1 MNNEIEIYKGLL
13 TNIKNRVRQGQ
24 LKVNLAANAEM
35 LATYWDIGRMIHSQ
49 QQQKGWGKGV
59 IPKLAIDLKNELAE
73 VKGFSERNINNMLVF
88 YKEYQDLISIG
99 QLPVAQLENDIISPL
114 RVSELENQS
123 ILQLP
128 VAKLE
133 ANSIRQLPVAEL
145 KNDTNAQLSVS
156 QLETTNQQ
164 LIQKI
169 GWAHHIILIQKI
181 KDLPIRYW
189 YMQQI
194 LEQGWSRDTLVAQI
208 KSKIHERQGALVHN
222 FDNTL
227 TNAHSL
233 WAKQTF
239 KDPYIFDFI
248 TVATEFSERELELEL
263 VKQVEKFLLELG
275 AGFAFVGRQYKL
287 EVSDKDFELDL
298 LFYHLKMRCFVVI
311 DLKKGDFLPEYA
323 GKMNFYC
330 SAVDDILKHETD
342 KPTIGLILCKG
353 KDKIFAE
360 YALRDLNK
368 PIGVSEYEL
377 TQLLPDDL
385 KSSLPS
391 IEDIEK
397 EFFEP
402 NNSPENDN

>member
-35 LATYWDIGRMIHSQ
+35 LATYWDIGRMIHFQ

-73 VKGFSERNINNMLVF
+73 VRGFSERNILRMLTF
-88 YKEYQDLISIG
+88 YKEYS
-99 QLPVAQLENDIISPL
+99 NFSISPL
-114 RVSELENQS
+114 LVSELETD
-123 ILQLP
+123 
-128 VAKLE
+128 
-133 ANSIRQLPVAEL
+133 SIRQLPVAEL
-145 KNDTNAQLSVS
+145 ENDTNTQLPVAELDSAAITQLPVA

-164 LIQKI
+164 LITKI

-248 TVATEFSERELELEL
+248 TLATEFSERELELEL
-263 VKQVEKFLLELG
+263 VKHVEKFLLELG

-287 EVSDKDFELDL
+287 EVSDKDFQLDL

-377 TQLLPDDL
+377 TQMLPDNL

-402 NNSPENDN
+402 NNENEN

>member
-35 LATYWDIGRMIHSQ
+35 LATYWDIGRMIHFQ

-59 IPKLAIDLKNELAE
+59 IPKLANDLKNELAE
-73 VKGFSERNINNMLVF
+73 VKGFSVRNIQMMVQFFN
-88 YKEYQDLISIG
+88 EYQMITSIG
-99 QLPVAQLENDIISPL
+99 QLPVADLES
-114 RVSELENQS
+114 QS
-123 ILQLP
+123 ITQLP
-128 VAKLE
+128 VAHLDNT
-133 ANSIRQLPVAEL
+133 AITQLTV
-145 KNDTNAQLSVS
+145 AQL
-156 QLETTNQQ
+156 EDTKNQAQ
-164 LIQKI
+164 LIALI
-169 GWAHHIILIQKI
+169 GWTQHTILLQKI
-181 KDLPIRYW
+181 KDLSIRYW

-248 TVATEFSERELELEL
+248 TLATEFSERELELEL
-263 VKQVEKFLLELG
+263 VKHVEKFLLELG

-353 KDKIFAE
+353 KNKIFAE

-377 TQLLPDDL
+377 TQLLPDNL

>member
-1 MNNEIEIYKGLL
+1 MMVQFFN
-13 TNIKNRVRQGQ
+13 
-24 LKVNLAANAEM
+24 
-35 LATYWDIGRMIHSQ
+35 
-49 QQQKGWGKGV
+49 
-59 IPKLAIDLKNELAE
+59 
-73 VKGFSERNINNMLVF
+73 
-88 YKEYQDLISIG
+88 EYQMLTSIG
-99 QLPVAQLENDIISPL
+99 
-114 RVSELENQS
+114 
-123 ILQLP
+123 
-128 VAKLE
+128 
-133 ANSIRQLPVAEL
+133 
-145 KNDTNAQLSVS
+145 QLSVS
-156 QLETTNQQ
+156 QLESQSITQLPVAYLDNTVITQLTVAQLEDTKNQAQ
-164 LIQKI
+164 LIALI
-169 GWAHHIILIQKI
+169 GWTQHTILLQKI
-181 KDLPIRYW
+181 KDIPIRYW

-194 LEQGWSRDTLVAQI
+194 LEHGWSRDTLVAQI
-208 KSKIHERQGALVHN
+208 KSKVHERQGALVHN

-227 TNAHSL
+227 TNSHSL

-248 TVATEFSERELELEL
+248 TLATEFSERELELEL
-263 VKQVEKFLLELG
+263 VKHVEKFLLELG

-287 EVSDKDFELDL
+287 EISDKDFQLDL

-311 DLKKGDFLPEYA
+311 DLKKGDFMPEYA

-330 SAVDDILKHETD
+330 SAVDDLLKHETD

-368 PIGVSEYEL
+368 PIGISEYEL

-397 EFFEP
+397 EFFEL
-402 NNSPENDN
+402 NNSNEKEI

>member
-35 LATYWDIGRMIHSQ
+35 LATYWDIGRMIHFQ

-59 IPKLAIDLKNELAE
+59 IPKLANDLKNELAE
-73 VKGFSERNINNMLVF
+73 VKGFSVRNIQMMVQFFN
-88 YKEYQDLISIG
+88 EYQMITSIG
-99 QLPVAQLENDIISPL
+99 QLPVADLES
-114 RVSELENQS
+114 QS
-123 ILQLP
+123 ITQLP
-128 VAKLE
+128 VAHLD
-133 ANSIRQLPVAEL
+133 NTSITQLTV
-145 KNDTNAQLSVS
+145 AQL
-156 QLETTNQQ
+156 EDTKNQAQ
-164 LIQKI
+164 LIALI
-169 GWAHHIILIQKI
+169 GWTQHTILLQKI
-181 KDLPIRYW
+181 KDLSIRYW

-248 TVATEFSERELELEL
+248 TLATEFSERELELEL
-263 VKQVEKFLLELG
+263 VKHVEKFLLELG

-353 KDKIFAE
+353 KNKIFAE

-377 TQLLPDDL
+377 TQLLPDNL

-391 IEDIEK
+391 IEEIEK

-402 NNSPENDN
+402 NNENEN

>member
-35 LATYWDIGRMIHSQ
+35 LATYWDIGRMIHNQ

-73 VKGFSERNINNMLVF
+73 VRGFSERNILRMLTF
-88 YKEYQDLISIG
+88 YKEYS
-99 QLPVAQLENDIISPL
+99 NFSISPL
-114 RVSELENQS
+114 LVSELETD
-123 ILQLP
+123 
-128 VAKLE
+128 
-133 ANSIRQLPVAEL
+133 SIRQLPVAEL
-145 KNDTNAQLSVS
+145 ENDTNTQLPVAHLDDDAIRQLPVA
-156 QLETTNQQ
+156 QLETANQQ
-164 LIQKI
+164 LITKI

-181 KDLPIRYW
+181 KELSIRYW

-248 TVATEFSERELELEL
+248 TLATEFSERELELEL
-263 VKQVEKFLLELG
+263 VKHVEKFLLELG

-287 EVSDKDFELDL
+287 EVSDKDFQLDL

-377 TQLLPDDL
+377 TQMLPDNL

-402 NNSPENDN
+402 NNS

>member
-35 LATYWDIGRMIHSQ
+35 LATYWDIGRMIHFQ

-59 IPKLAIDLKNELAE
+59 IPKLANDLKNELAE
-73 VKGFSERNINNMLVF
+73 VKGFSVRNIQMMVQFFN
-88 YKEYQDLISIG
+88 EYQMITSIG
-99 QLPVAQLENDIISPL
+99 QLPVADLES
-114 RVSELENQS
+114 QS
-123 ILQLP
+123 ITQLP
-128 VAKLE
+128 VAHLDNT
-133 ANSIRQLPVAEL
+133 AITQLTV
-145 KNDTNAQLSVS
+145 AQL
-156 QLETTNQQ
+156 EDTKNQAQ
-164 LIQKI
+164 LIALI
-169 GWAHHIILIQKI
+169 GWTQHTILLQKI
-181 KDLPIRYW
+181 KDLSIRYW

-248 TVATEFSERELELEL
+248 TLATEFSERELELEL
-263 VKQVEKFLLELG
+263 VKHVEKFLLELG

-377 TQLLPDDL
+377 TQMLPDNL

-397 EFFEP
+397 EFFDP
-402 NNSPENDN
+402 NNAPENEQ

>member
-35 LATYWDIGRMIHSQ
+35 LATYWDIGRMIHFQ

-59 IPKLAIDLKNELAE
+59 IPKLANDLKNELAE
-73 VKGFSERNINNMLVF
+73 VKGFSVRNIQMMVQFFN
-88 YKEYQDLISIG
+88 EYQMITSIG
-99 QLPVAQLENDIISPL
+99 QLPVADLES
-114 RVSELENQS
+114 QS
-123 ILQLP
+123 ITQLP
-128 VAKLE
+128 VAHLDNT
-133 ANSIRQLPVAEL
+133 AITQLTV
-145 KNDTNAQLSVS
+145 AQL
-156 QLETTNQQ
+156 EDTKNQAQ
-164 LIQKI
+164 LIALI
-169 GWAHHIILIQKI
+169 GWTQHTILLQKI

-227 TNAHSL
+227 SNAHSL

-263 VKQVEKFLLELG
+263 VKHVEKFLLELG

-330 SAVDDILKHETD
+330 SAVDDLLKHETD

>member
-35 LATYWDIGRMIHSQ
+35 LATYWDIGRMIHFQ

-59 IPKLAIDLKNELAE
+59 IPKLANDLKNELAE
-73 VKGFSERNINNMLVF
+73 VKGFSVRNIQMMVQFFN
-88 YKEYQDLISIG
+88 EYQMITSIG
-99 QLPVAQLENDIISPL
+99 QLPVSDLES
-114 RVSELENQS
+114 QS
-123 ILQLP
+123 ITQLP
-128 VAKLE
+128 VAHLDNT
-133 ANSIRQLPVAEL
+133 AITQLRV
-145 KNDTNAQLSVS
+145 AQL
-156 QLETTNQQ
+156 EDTKNQAQ
-164 LIQKI
+164 LIALI
-169 GWAHHIILIQKI
+169 GWTQHTILLQKI

-248 TVATEFSERELELEL
+248 TLATEFSERELELEL
-263 VKQVEKFLLELG
+263 VKHVEKFLLELG

-353 KDKIFAE
+353 KNKIFAE

-377 TQLLPDDL
+377 TQLLPDNL

-402 NNSPENDN
+402 NNAPENDN

>member
-35 LATYWDIGRMIHSQ
+35 LATYWDIGRMIHFQ

-59 IPKLAIDLKNELAE
+59 IPKLANDLKNELAE
-73 VKGFSERNINNMLVF
+73 VKGFSVRNIQMMVQFFN
-88 YKEYQDLISIG
+88 EYQMITSIG
-99 QLPVAQLENDIISPL
+99 QLPVADLES
-114 RVSELENQS
+114 QS
-123 ILQLP
+123 ITQLP
-128 VAKLE
+128 VAHLD
-133 ANSIRQLPVAEL
+133 NTTITQLTV
-145 KNDTNAQLSVS
+145 AQL
-156 QLETTNQQ
+156 EDTKNQAQ
-164 LIQKI
+164 LIALI
-169 GWAHHIILIQKI
+169 GWTQHTILLQKI
-181 KDLPIRYW
+181 KDLSIRYW

-248 TVATEFSERELELEL
+248 TLATEFSERELELEL
-263 VKQVEKFLLELG
+263 VKHVEKFLLELG

-353 KDKIFAE
+353 KNKIFAE

-377 TQLLPDDL
+377 TQLLPDNL

>member
-1 MNNEIEIYKGLL
+1 MVYFYIEYS
-13 TNIKNRVRQGQ
+13 N
-24 LKVNLAANAEM
+24 
-35 LATYWDIGRMIHSQ
+35 
-49 QQQKGWGKGV
+49 
-59 IPKLAIDLKNELAE
+59 
-73 VKGFSERNINNMLVF
+73 FSIW
-88 YKEYQDLISIG
+88 
-99 QLPVAQLENDIISPL
+99 
-114 RVSELENQS
+114 
-123 ILQLP
+123 QLP

-133 ANSIRQLPVAEL
+133 SQSIRQLPVAEL
-145 KNDTNAQLSVS
+145 ENDIITQLPVS
-156 QLETTNQQ
+156 QLEATKQQ
-164 LIQKI
+164 LIKKI
-169 GWAHHIILIQKI
+169 GWTHHIILIQKI

-189 YMQQI
+189 YMHQI

-248 TVATEFSERELELEL
+248 TLATEFSERELELEL
-263 VKQVEKFLLELG
+263 VKHVEKFLLELG

-287 EVSDKDFELDL
+287 VVSDKDFQLDL

-311 DLKKGDFLPEYA
+311 DLLKKGDFMPEYA

-330 SAVDDILKHETD
+330 SAIDDILKHETD

-360 YALRDLNK
+360 YALRDMNK

-377 TQLLPDDL
+377 TQMLPDNL

-391 IEDIEK
+391 IEAIEK

-402 NNSPENDN
+402 NNENKT

>member
-35 LATYWDIGRMIHSQ
+35 LATYWDIGRMIYFQ

-59 IPKLAIDLKNELAE
+59 IPKLANDLKNELAE
-73 VKGFSERNINNMLVF
+73 VKGFSERNILRMLTF
-88 YKEYQDLISIG
+88 YKEYSNF
-99 QLPVAQLENDIISPL
+99 AISPL
-114 RVSELENQS
+114 SVSELET
-123 ILQLP
+123 
-128 VAKLE
+128 E
-133 ANSIRQLPVAEL
+133 SIRQLPVAEL
-145 KNDTNAQLSVS
+145 ENDTNTQLPVAQLESA
-156 QLETTNQQ
+156 NQQ

-181 KDLPIRYW
+181 KDLSIRYW

-227 TNAHSL
+227 SNAHSL

-287 EVSDKDFELDL
+287 EVSDKDFQLDL

-330 SAVDDILKHETD
+330 SAVDDLLKHETD

-402 NNSPENDN
+402 NNSPENDI

>member
-35 LATYWDIGRMIHSQ
+35 LATYWDIGRMIHFQ

-73 VKGFSERNINNMLVF
+73 VRGFSERNILRMLTF
-88 YKEYQDLISIG
+88 YKEYS
-99 QLPVAQLENDIISPL
+99 NFSISPL
-114 RVSELENQS
+114 LVSELETG
-123 ILQLP
+123 
-128 VAKLE
+128 
-133 ANSIRQLPVAEL
+133 SIRQLPVSHLE
-145 KNDTNAQLSVS
+145 NDTNTQLPVAHLDDDAITKLPVS

-164 LIQKI
+164 LITKI

-194 LEQGWSRDTLVAQI
+194 LEQGWSRDTLVVQI

-248 TVATEFSERELELEL
+248 TLATEFSERELELEL
-263 VKQVEKFLLELG
+263 VKHVEKFLLELG

-287 EVSDKDFELDL
+287 EVSDKDFQLDL

-377 TQLLPDDL
+377 TQMLPDNL

-402 NNSPENDN
+402 NNAPENDN

>member
-1 MNNEIEIYKGLL
+1 MNTEIEIYKGLL

-24 LKVNLAANAEM
+24 LKANLAANAEM
-35 LATYWDIGRMIHSQ
+35 LATYWDIGRMIHNQ

-59 IPKLAIDLKNELAE
+59 IPKLANDLKNELAE
-73 VKGFSERNINNMLVF
+73 VKGFSERNILRMLTF
-88 YKEYQDLISIG
+88 YKEYSSFS
-99 QLPVAQLENDIISPL
+99 ISPL
-114 RVSELENQS
+114 PVSELESNT
-123 ILQLP
+123 ILQLA
-128 VAKLE
+128 VAK
-133 ANSIRQLPVAEL
+133 SKVDPIRQLPI
-145 KNDTNAQLSVS
+145 S
-156 QLETTNQQ
+156 QLEITNQQ
-164 LIQKI
+164 LITKI

-194 LEQGWSRDTLVAQI
+194 LKHGWSRDTLVAQI
-208 KSKIHERQGALVHN
+208 KNKAHERQGALVHN
-222 FDNTL
+222 FDTTL
-227 TNAHSL
+227 TNSHSL

-248 TVATEFSERELELEL
+248 TLATEFSERELELEL
-263 VKQVEKFLLELG
+263 VKHVEKFLLELG

-287 EVSDKDFELDL
+287 EISDKDFQLDL

-311 DLKKGDFLPEYA
+311 DLKKGDFMPEYA

-330 SAVDDILKHETD
+330 SAVDDLLKHETD

-397 EFFEP
+397 EFFDL
-402 NNSPENDN
+402 NNNPENEN

>member
-35 LATYWDIGRMIHSQ
+35 LATYWDIGRMIHFQ

-59 IPKLAIDLKNELAE
+59 IPKLANDLKNELAE
-73 VKGFSERNINNMLVF
+73 VKGFSVRNIQMMVQFFN
-88 YKEYQDLISIG
+88 EYQMITSIG
-99 QLPVAQLENDIISPL
+99 QLPVADLES
-114 RVSELENQS
+114 QS
-123 ILQLP
+123 ITQLP
-128 VAKLE
+128 VAHLDNT
-133 ANSIRQLPVAEL
+133 AITQLTV
-145 KNDTNAQLSVS
+145 AQL
-156 QLETTNQQ
+156 EDTKNQAQ
-164 LIQKI
+164 LIALI
-169 GWAHHIILIQKI
+169 GWTQHTILLQKI
-181 KDLPIRYW
+181 KDLSIRYW

-248 TVATEFSERELELEL
+248 TLATEFSERELELEL
-263 VKQVEKFLLELG
+263 VKHVEKFLLELG

-287 EVSDKDFELDL
+287 EVSDKDFQLDL

-377 TQLLPDDL
+377 TQMLPDNL

-397 EFFEP
+397 EFFDP
-402 NNSPENDN
+402 NNAPENEQ

>member
-35 LATYWDIGRMIHSQ
+35 LATYWDIGRMIHFQ

-59 IPKLAIDLKNELAE
+59 IPKLANDLKNELAE
-73 VKGFSERNINNMLVF
+73 VKGFSVRNIQMMVQFFN
-88 YKEYQDLISIG
+88 EYQMITSIG
-99 QLPVAQLENDIISPL
+99 QLPVADLES
-114 RVSELENQS
+114 QS
-123 ILQLP
+123 ITQLP
-128 VAKLE
+128 VAHLDNT
-133 ANSIRQLPVAEL
+133 AITQLTV
-145 KNDTNAQLSVS
+145 AQL
-156 QLETTNQQ
+156 EDTKNQAQ
-164 LIQKI
+164 LIALI
-169 GWAHHIILIQKI
+169 GWTQHTILLQKI
-181 KDLPIRYW
+181 KDLSIRYW

-248 TVATEFSERELELEL
+248 TLATEFSERELELEL
-263 VKQVEKFLLELG
+263 VKHVEKFLLELG

-353 KDKIFAE
+353 KNKIFAE

-377 TQLLPDDL
+377 TQLLPDNL

-402 NNSPENDN
+402 NNTPENDN

>member
-13 TNIKNRVRQGQ
+13 TSIKNRVRQGQ

-35 LATYWDIGRMIHSQ
+35 LAAYWDIGRMIHLQ

-59 IPKLAIDLKNELAE
+59 IPKLAVDLKNELAE
-73 VKGFSERNINNMLVF
+73 VKGFSVRNIQMMVQFFNE
-88 YKEYQDLISIG
+88 YKELISIG
-99 QLPVAQLENDIISPL
+99 KLSAAELENDTNTQQPVAYLDNPAIAQLTVAQLRDN
-114 RVSELENQS
+114 ENQ
-123 ILQLP
+123 
-128 VAKLE
+128 AKL
-133 ANSIRQLPVAEL
+133 IVLVGWTQHTILLQKV
-145 KNDTNAQLSVS
+145 KDLSV
-156 QLETTNQQ
+156 
-164 LIQKI
+164 
-169 GWAHHIILIQKI
+169 
-181 KDLPIRYW
+181 RYW

-208 KSKIHERQGALVHN
+208 KSRIHERQGTLVHN
-222 FDNTL
+222 FDDTL

-239 KDPYIFDFI
+239 KDPYVFDFI
-248 TVATEFSERELELEL
+248 TLATEFSERELELEL
-263 VKQVEKFLLELG
+263 VKHVEKFLLELG

-287 EVSDKDFELDL
+287 EVSGKDFQLDL

-311 DLKKGDFLPEYA
+311 DLKKGDFIPEYA

-330 SAVDDILKHETD
+330 SAVDDLLKHETD

-377 TQLLPDDL
+377 TQMLPDDL

-402 NNSPENDN
+402 CSSSESKN

>member
-24 LKVNLAANAEM
+24 LKVNLTANAEM
-35 LATYWDIGRMIHSQ
+35 LAAYWDIGRMIHFQ

-73 VKGFSERNINNMLVF
+73 VKGFSVRNIQMMVQFFN
-88 YKEYQDLISIG
+88 EYQEVISIG
-99 QLPVAQLENDIISPL
+99 KLPVSQSENDTITQLPVAYLDNTAITQLTVAQLQDT
-114 RVSELENQS
+114 ENQ
-123 ILQLP
+123 
-128 VAKLE
+128 V
-133 ANSIRQLPVAEL
+133 
-145 KNDTNAQLSVS
+145 
-156 QLETTNQQ
+156 Q
-164 LIQKI
+164 LIALI
-169 GWAHHIILIQKI
+169 GWTQHTILLQKI

-248 TVATEFSERELELEL
+248 TLATEFSERELELEL
-263 VKQVEKFLLELG
+263 VKHVEKFLLELG

-287 EVSDKDFELDL
+287 EVSDKDFQLDL

-377 TQLLPDDL
+377 TQMLPDNL

-402 NNSPENDN
+402 NNS

>member
-35 LATYWDIGRMIHSQ
+35 LATYWDIGRMIHFQ

-59 IPKLAIDLKNELAE
+59 IPKLANDLKNELAE
-73 VKGFSERNINNMLVF
+73 VKGFSVRNIQMMVQFFN
-88 YKEYQDLISIG
+88 EYQMITSIG
-99 QLPVAQLENDIISPL
+99 QLPVADLES
-114 RVSELENQS
+114 QS
-123 ILQLP
+123 ITQLP
-128 VAKLE
+128 VAHLDNT
-133 ANSIRQLPVAEL
+133 AITQLTV
-145 KNDTNAQLSVS
+145 AQL
-156 QLETTNQQ
+156 EDTKNQAQ
-164 LIQKI
+164 LIALI
-169 GWAHHIILIQKI
+169 GWTQHTILLQKI
-181 KDLPIRYW
+181 KDLSIRYW

-248 TVATEFSERELELEL
+248 TLATEFSERELELEL
-263 VKQVEKFLLELG
+263 VKHVEKFLLELG

-353 KDKIFAE
+353 KNKIFAE

-377 TQLLPDDL
+377 TQLLPDNL

-402 NNSPENDN
+402 NNAPENDN

>member
-35 LATYWDIGRMIHSQ
+35 LATYWDIGRMIHFQ

-59 IPKLAIDLKNELAE
+59 IPKLANDLKNELAE
-73 VKGFSERNINNMLVF
+73 VKGFSVRNIQMMVQFFN
-88 YKEYQDLISIG
+88 EYQMITSIG
-99 QLPVAQLENDIISPL
+99 QLPVADLES
-114 RVSELENQS
+114 QS
-123 ILQLP
+123 ITQLP
-128 VAKLE
+128 VAHLDNT
-133 ANSIRQLPVAEL
+133 AITQLTV
-145 KNDTNAQLSVS
+145 AQL
-156 QLETTNQQ
+156 EDTKNQAQ
-164 LIQKI
+164 LIALI
-169 GWAHHIILIQKI
+169 GWTQHTILLQKI
-181 KDLPIRYW
+181 KDLSIRYW

-248 TVATEFSERELELEL
+248 TLATEFSERELELEL
-263 VKQVEKFLLELG
+263 VKHVEKFLLELG

-287 EVSDKDFELDL
+287 EVSDKDFQLDL

-377 TQLLPDDL
+377 TQMLPDNL

-402 NNSPENDN
+402 NNNPENDN

>member
-1 MNNEIEIYKGLL
+1 MNTEIEIYKGLL

-35 LATYWDIGRMIHSQ
+35 LATYWDIGRMIHNQ

-59 IPKLAIDLKNELAE
+59 IPKLANDLKNELAE
-73 VKGFSERNINNMLVF
+73 VKGFSVRNLQMMVQFFNEYPMLT
-88 YKEYQDLISIG
+88 SIG
-99 QLPVAQLENDIISPL
+99 QQPVPKLDSQSITPLPVAHLENTVITQLTVAQLEDTK
-114 RVSELENQS
+114 NQ
-123 ILQLP
+123 
-128 VAKLE
+128 
-133 ANSIRQLPVAEL
+133 
-145 KNDTNAQLSVS
+145 AQLIA
-156 QLETTNQQ
+156 L
-164 LIQKI
+164 I
-169 GWAHHIILIQKI
+169 GWTQHTILLQKI

-194 LEQGWSRDTLVAQI
+194 LEHGWSRDTLVAQI
-208 KSKIHERQGALVHN
+208 QNKAHERQGALVHN
-222 FDNTL
+222 FDTTL
-227 TNAHSL
+227 TNSHSL

-248 TVATEFSERELELEL
+248 TLATEFSERELELEL
-263 VKQVEKFLLELG
+263 VKHVEKFLLELG

-287 EVSDKDFELDL
+287 EISDKDFQLDL

-311 DLKKGDFLPEYA
+311 DLKKGDFMPEYA

-330 SAVDDILKHETD
+330 SAVDDLLKHETD

-368 PIGVSEYEL
+368 PIGVSEYEF

-397 EFFEP
+397 EFFDL
-402 NNSPENDN
+402 NNNPENEN

>member
-1 MNNEIEIYKGLL
+1 MNNEIELYKGLL
-13 TNIKNRVRQGQ
+13 TKIKNRVRQGQ

-35 LATYWDIGRMIHSQ
+35 LATYWDIGRMINLQ

-59 IPKLAIDLKNELAE
+59 IPKLALDLKNELSE

-99 QLPVAQLENDIISPL
+99 ELPVAQLETDSIRQLP
-114 RVSELENQS
+114 VAELESQS

-133 ANSIRQLPVAEL
+133 
-145 KNDTNAQLSVS
+145 
-156 QLETTNQQ
+156 TTNQQ
-164 LIQKI
+164 LITKI
-169 GWAHHIILIQKI
+169 GWTHHIILIQKI
-181 KDLPIRYW
+181 KDLSIRYW

-208 KSKIHERQGALVHN
+208 KSKIHERQAALVHN

-248 TVATEFSERELELEL
+248 TIATEFSERELELEL
-263 VKQVEKFLLELG
+263 VKHVEKFLLELG

-287 EVSDKDFELDL
+287 EVSNKDFQLDL

-330 SAVDDILKHETD
+330 SAVDDLLKHETD

-360 YALRDLNK
+360 YALRDMSK

-377 TQLLPDDL
+377 TQQLPDDL

-391 IEDIEK
+391 IEEIEK
-397 EFFEP
+397 EFFDP
-402 NNSPENDN
+402 NYNNDE

>member
-1 MNNEIEIYKGLL
+1 MNSEIERYKGLL

-24 LKVNLAANAEM
+24 LKANLSANAEM
-35 LATYWDIGRMIHSQ
+35 LATYWDIGKMIHLQ

-59 IPKLAIDLKNELAE
+59 IPKLASDLKNELAE
-73 VKGFSERNINNMLVF
+73 VKGFSVRNIQMMIQF
-88 YKEYQDLISIG
+88 YNEYSDFSIW
-99 QLPVAQLENDIISPL
+99 QLAVGKLDIDAVTKLSVAQLESNSIS
-114 RVSELENQS
+114 QA
-123 ILQLP
+123 P
-128 VAKLE
+128 VARLKN
-133 ANSIRQLPVAEL
+133 NSI
-145 KNDTNAQLSVS
+145 TQLSVA
-156 QLETTNQQ
+156 QLQNIPNESL
-164 LIQKI
+164 LITKI
-169 GWAHHIILIQKI
+169 GWTQHTVLLQKI
-181 KDLPIRYW
+181 KDMPIRYW

-194 LEQGWSRDTLVAQI
+194 LEQGWSRDTLVTQI

-222 FDNTL
+222 FDTTL

-239 KDPYIFDFI
+239 KDPYIFDFL
-248 TVATEFSERELELEL
+248 TLATEFSERELELEL
-263 VKQVEKFLLELG
+263 LKHVERFLLELG

-287 EVSDKDFELDL
+287 EISDKEFYIDL
-298 LFYHLKMRCFVVI
+298 LFYHIKMRCFVVI

-353 KDKIFAE
+353 KDRIFAE
-360 YALRDLNK
+360 YALRDVNK

-377 TQLLPDDL
+377 TQMLPDNL

-397 EFFEP
+397 EFFEA
-402 NNSPENDN
+402 NNQDN